1 MKTRAHLLGVSLTL
15 AIAGSAQAQPTAKPA
30 ATSAP
35 APEPSAEPEPHA
47 EAGTSTAKPVGR
59 APDPPVRAS
68 TSQWV
73 FDLGYT
79 NRQLTIKRVAPATVK
94 VPRGTARMMGRFA
107 LELYVGREL
116 LDRLRFNVPLTAD
129 PPDPTRRRRTFA
141 RPTFENVTTRLRLS
155 MAHSPRA
162 AWLAVVDR
170 ATGEEQRFW
179 WPPNADG
186 TLKPMAPAPPAPAS
200 AARSALTPAPSPAPS
215 TSASAPA
222 PATSAAAS
230 PAAGAS
236 APPAA
241 GASAAPVPPKPA
253 PAP

>member
-15 AIAGSAQAQPTAKPA
+15 GIAGSAQAQPTAKPA

-35 APEPSAEPEPHA
+35 APKPSAEPHA

-59 APDPPVRAS
+59 APDPPVRAA
-68 TSQWV
+68 TAQWV
-73 FDLGYT
+73 FDLAYT
-79 NRQLTIKRVAPATVK
+79 NRRLTIKRVAPATVK
-94 VPRGTARMMGRFA
+94 VARGTARMMGRFA

-141 RPTFENVTTRLRLS
+141 RPTFEDVTTRLRLS

-186 TLKPMAPAPPAPAS
+186 TLKPMAPAPPAP
-200 AARSALTPAPSPAPS
+200 SALAPTQPPAPAPSAP
-215 TSASAPA
+215 P
-222 PATSAAAS
+222 PATSARS
-230 PAAGAS
+230 PAAS
-236 APPAA
+236 
-241 GASAAPVPPKPA
+241 ASAAPTPPKPA